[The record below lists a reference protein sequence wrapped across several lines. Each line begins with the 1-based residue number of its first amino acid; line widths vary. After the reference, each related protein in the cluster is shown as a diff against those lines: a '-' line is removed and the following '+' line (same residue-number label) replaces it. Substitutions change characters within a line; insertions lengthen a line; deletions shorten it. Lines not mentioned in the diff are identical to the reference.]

1 MPVLIAAPQNQNLLR
16 TLNPQER
23 KLSDAPTPKNR
34 TMQLFEKYGMQSVS
48 HVHPV
53 EEPAARVNLGQV
65 KTRDEDLVWIA
76 HLLANELLA
85 AGLLSDLDIDGSAVL
100 GLIRAFYDR
109 YLTDVPS
116 DLRSKYGS
124 TSDEG
129 LLCNW
134 LLLHLI
140 KPDAYIESGV
150 FVGASLRLADIAL
163 PDARKWAYDL
173 SFAPLKHR
181 VDAITY
187 IQNEWFDEA
196 PDLAGHASAFAFFDD
211 HIDPVQRIIQCY
223 EVGIEWVLF
232 DDCPSFTRLHRYRYP
247 AVPSISMILDSSMP
261 DGTVIEWKHASE
273 VRTLRYTHNASYC
286 LRARELINGA
296 VDMSEVFT
304 RVGLSC
310 GDKVLVR
317 LKR

>member
-1 MPVLIAAPQNQNLLR
+1 M
-16 TLNPQER
+16 ER
-23 KLSDAPTPKNR
+23 GLQTQGL
-34 TMQLFEKYGMQSVS
+34 MVQQS
-48 HVHPV
+48 
-53 EEPAARVNLGQV
+53 
-65 KTRDEDLVWIA
+65 
-76 HLLANELLA
+76 
-85 AGLLSDLDIDGSAVL
+85 SAW
-100 GLIRAFYDR
+100 IRAFYDH
-109 YLTDVPS
+109 YLPGIPAE
-116 DLRSKYGS
+116 LRAKHGS

-134 LLLHLI
+134 LLLNLI

-181 VDAITY
+181 VDGITY

-196 PDLAGHASAFAFFDD
+196 PDLTDQALAFAFFDD
-211 HIDPVQRIIQCY
+211 HIDPVQRIIECHD
-223 EVGIEWVLF
+223 VGIEWVLF
-232 DDCPSFTRLHRYRYP
+232 DDCPPFTRLHRYRYP
-247 AVPSISMILDSSMP
+247 AVPSISMILDPSMP

-273 VRTLRYTHNASYC
+273 ERTLRYTHNASYC
-286 LRARELINGA
+286 LRARDLITGA
-296 VDMSEVFT
+296 LDMSDVFA